1 MAVSLPVRTLLG
13 LALGLSAG
21 AAVGAFVP
29 GATDAAIA
37 FTAPIGTLWLNA
49 LKATVVPLV
58 FALLVTGVASAAGA
72 ARAGGTAG
80 RAVVIFTGLLLL
92 SAAVTA
98 LFIPWLLQVSPAPK
112 TLAAALPPAQGLPG
126 APAFGD
132 FVAGI
137 VPPNIIAAAADNA
150 MLQVVVGAL
159 ALGFAVLAL
168 PPEKRAALTGL
179 MDALADAMLVIVGW
193 IILLAPIGVAALAFS
208 VGAKTGFGAAGALLH
223 YVVFVSLACI
233 VVTLVSYLVAWR
245 MGRVPLLAFARAVA
259 PAQAV
264 AIGTQ
269 SSLAS
274 LPVMVQS
281 AHRLGVPEPVTRMVL
296 PLAVATFRITSP
308 AANLAVV
315 LYCANLFGVEYSWG
329 QLAVAVLVA
338 AVMSLTVVGLPSQ
351 STFFAPLVAISA
363 PLGVPLEALP
373 LLIAV
378 ETLPDIWRTVGNVT
392 ADVAATTAVSSRER
406 PESTVAA

>member
-21 AAVGAFVP
+21 AAVGHYAP
-29 GATDAAIA
+29 ASTDAAIA

-98 LFIPWLLQVSPAPK
+98 LFIPWLLSLSPAPK

-137 VPPNIIAAAADNA
+137 VPPNIIAAAAENA
-150 MLQVVVGAL
+150 MLQVVVAAL

-168 PPEKRAALTGL
+168 SPEKRAALTGL
-179 MDALADAMLVIVGW
+179 FEALADAMLVIVGW
-193 IILLAPIGVAALAFS
+193 IILLAPVGVAALAFA

-233 VVTLVSYLVAWR
+233 VVTLVSYVVAWR
-245 MGRVPLLAFARAVA
+245 LGRVPLLAFARAVA

-281 AHRLGVPEPVTRMVL
+281 AHRLGVPERVTRLVL

-329 QLAVAVLVA
+329 QLAIAVLVA

-392 ADVAATTAVSSRER
+392 ADVAATAAVSARER
-406 PESTVAA
+406 PDSTVAT